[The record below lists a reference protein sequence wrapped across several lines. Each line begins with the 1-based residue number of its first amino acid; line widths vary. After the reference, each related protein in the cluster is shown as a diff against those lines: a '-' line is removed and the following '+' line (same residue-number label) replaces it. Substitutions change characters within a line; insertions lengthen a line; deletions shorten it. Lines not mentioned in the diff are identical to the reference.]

1 MLLSVI
7 RKWKYDVL
15 HLNVIYLYSYVIVHI
30 FSLIYILWQIT
41 NTCVTKKLSTV
52 KCATKWKR
60 LGIPDLEQRSRIY
73 GTVSMSFISLHGV
86 VVGHGDN
93 FILTAT
99 GTSSLNWRT
108 DCKLIRV
115 IWPLFLILWRKMVW
129 LYHCVWECVCL
140 PTVWTSE
147 QVFIKFENRRA
158 L

>member
-1 MLLSVI
+1 MEKI
-7 RKWKYDVL
+7 GNPWCRAK
-15 HLNVIYLYSYVIVHI
+15 
-30 FSLIYILWQIT
+30 
-41 NTCVTKKLSTV
+41 V
-52 KCATKWKR
+52 KNMWNC
-60 LGIPDLEQRSRIY
+60 
-73 GTVSMSFISLHGV
+73 VSMSFISPHGV

-140 PTVWTSE
+140 PFEPVNRFSLNMKIGELCRIDAKYWHHVPRSMIILFLRGLCWFNLDRWLRIGLSDEPLRQLWTC
-147 QVFIKFENRRA
+147 
-158 L
+158 